1 MTPNRFLPHVLILP
15 EDDAN
20 RELVVGFLLDISLSR
35 YTIDFLEVAGGWVK
49 VLDRFE
55 SYEVSGMRKYPKRF
69 MILLLDF
76 DNDAKRLGLAK
87 GRIPQDLAERVFIL
101 GSLSDPESL
110 RRAGLG
116 KPEEIGL
123 ALAKDCREGKNVV
136 WGHALLR
143 HNAGEV
149 ERLREHVRPILFA

>member
-1 MTPNRFLPHVLILP
+1 
-15 EDDAN
+15 
-20 RELVVGFLLDISLSR
+20 
-35 YTIDFLEVAGGWVK
+35 
-49 VLDRFE
+49 
-55 SYEVSGMRKYPKRF
+55 

-123 ALAKDCREGKNVV
+123 ALAKDCREGTNVV

>member
-1 MTPNRFLPHVLILP
+1 MSPNRFLPHVLVLP

-20 RELVVGFLLDISLSR
+20 RELVVGFLLDTSLSR
-35 YTIDFLEVAGGWVK
+35 NAIDFLEVARGWVK

-55 SYEVSGMRKYPKRF
+55 SYEVPGMRKYPKRF
-69 MILLLDF
+69 MVLLLDF
-76 DNDAKRLGLAK
+76 DNDTGRLALAKR
-87 GRIPQDLAERVFIL
+87 RIPQDLADRVFVL
-101 GSLSDPESL
+101 GSLSNPESL
-110 RRAGLG
+110 CRAGLG

-123 ALAKDCREGKNVV
+123 ALAKDCREGTNAV